1 MHGPHWVEFSNRRIR
16 SCKASAGLLLLTFW
30 WYWSSVRAGIWGP
43 WRDNSWKVCKK
54 LFYQFRYLRSKKS
67 QDQIMV
73 FRTTPNFVLY
83 VFISFLFFPF
93 LSFSSF
99 WLLDIWLG
107 LDDWQEMN
115 IITNAKAK
123 LSRIQVHPLGITLW
137 LLPGCFSVL
146 SKHCS
151 DIKHTEFSMRNLSVD
166 KQHREKRKIFD
177 RSRDAAVINS
187 ISTIEPLQLHRN
199 GD

>member
-83 VFISFLFFPF
+83 VFISFL
-93 LSFSSF
+93 SFSFLFFFLTS
-99 WLLDIWLG
+99 WYLIRTWRLARNEHNNERESEAVKNTGTSTGNYVVVIAG
-107 LDDWQEMN
+107 LFF
-115 IITNAKAK
+115 
-123 LSRIQVHPLGITLW
+123 R
-137 LLPGCFSVL
+137 F
-146 SKHCS
+146 
-151 DIKHTEFSMRNLSVD
+151 
-166 KQHREKRKIFD
+166 
-177 RSRDAAVINS
+177 
-187 ISTIEPLQLHRN
+187 IEALQRY
-199 GD
+199 